1 LNLFFSIIYK
11 QDSRALSQNNYYYY
25 KTENQERQ
33 DSNNDLRKSFNGI
46 NFNDIENMY
55 RKNQQHPYHNN
66 KRHND
71 SRKIE
76 NVMVLQ
82 GGGSLGAFACG
93 AFKAMVKEGI
103 KIDIASGTS
112 MGAINAAII
121 AGSKSDQP
129 EKDLEEFW
137 LELAESSY
145 SLVPDLFFF
154 DYGQDTEAMSFKRMP
169 SAGINSALF
178 GVPKMFVPRW
188 LGGGAETVFKDS
200 IRQNGS
206 TLIPRSWTYL
216 YDHSPLGKTL
226 EKYIDF
232 SKLDC
237 NQSPKKLSPYNA
249 RLIITCV
256 NVLTADPIIFDSA
269 KMRIQTKHLLAT
281 TAYPVYGFPWIEIQ
295 DGTYAWDGGLLDNT
309 PVGQVLRASPKND
322 KYIYIVENYP
332 RDIDRLPSDLM
343 EVADRT
349 RDIIFSDKTKSSIRL
364 SKFITRQIKLIEQ
377 LYDVFETADHSKF
390 DPEKIRII
398 KEEYN
403 AVVNNHGAEVL
414 EVNRIYRE
422 RMSTPHL
429 LKNADFSPKRIRELI
444 EQGEMKT
451 QDYLNKKKLAN
462 R

>member
-1 LNLFFSIIYK
+1 MLDAKNGL
-11 QDSRALSQNNYYYY
+11 Q
-25 KTENQERQ
+25 
-33 DSNNDLRKSFNGI
+33 KSFNGI
-46 NFNDIENMY
+46 NLNDIDNMQ
-55 RKNQQHPYHNN
+55 RINQQHPYHNN
-66 KRHND
+66 ERHND

-137 LELAESSY
+137 LDLAESSY
-145 SLVPDLFFF
+145 SIVPDFFF
-154 DYGQDTEAMSFKRMP
+154 LDYGQHTRTISFKRTP
-169 SAGINSALF
+169 AAGINSALF

-188 LGGGAETVFKDS
+188 LGGEAEPVFKD
-200 IRQNGS
+200 IMGQNSS
-206 TLIPRSWTYL
+206 TLIPSHWTYL

-232 SKLDC
+232 SKLDS

-256 NVLTADPIIFDSA
+256 NVLTADPIVFDSA

-281 TAYPVYGFPWIEIQ
+281 TAYPVYGFPWVKVEEN
-295 DGTYAWDGGLLDNT
+295 TYAWDGSLLDNT
-309 PVGQVLRASPKND
+309 PVRQVLSASPKND

-332 RDIDRLPSDLM
+332 RNIDRLPSDLM

-349 RDIIFSDKTKSSIRL
+349 RDIIFSDKTEVSLRL

-377 LYDVFETADHSKF
+377 LYDVFETADRSKF
-390 DPEKIRII
+390 DPEKIRLI

-403 AVVNNHGAEVL
+403 AVVNNHGAEIL

-444 EQGEMKT
+444 VQGERKT
-451 QDYLNKKKLAN
+451 RDYLKNKRLAN